1 MGPTQTIQDVLRKIG
16 NFLAGGDGKCLYKYF
31 AASDFT
37 RDGPINPAQ
46 LIVNDLLNF
55 GQSCAASA
63 RSLRDDF
70 GIVTPEL
77 LRQETAVSPS
87 AVSQARL
94 KIPPKIWEELN
105 KIVIEAFNTRA
116 GLLTFKGHPVVA
128 VDGTIVW
135 SNALISKD
143 FEKYLT
149 AVQRA
154 RLAKRKKTKGAYH
167 EQLQMLM
174 LFDPLNQIHLG
185 HAVELQVISERDLLL
200 PFLDKLTLGQ
210 LALLDRGYPAAWLFV
225 EMMRRQVEF
234 VTRLRH
240 DHSKAVVEF
249 LASDKNDA
257 WLELSIIDASA
268 DKLKELGTPMPESR
282 SVRVR
287 VLRVRDD
294 DGKELLL
301 ASSLPES
308 KASPSELADLYFRR
322 WEIEKEICTFKQPLC
337 LEGWRSF
344 SKHGIEYDLGAKALA
359 YNLMKLMS
367 WPVRQEFLAQ
377 GLSGSGFRKEV
388 CDTRALGEL
397 RPALLPILRT
407 MVGGKP
413 RELSAD
419 ELLQR
424 FEQEVRHKPS
434 VIDPKRNRPLGKNR
448 HKPDRRHLSQR
459 KHA

>member
-1 MGPTQTIQDVLRKIG
+1 LGPTQTIQDVLREIG
-16 NFLAGGDGKCLYKYF
+16 KFLTSSESKCLYDYF
-31 AASDFT
+31 AAGDFT
-37 RDGPINPAQ
+37 RSGPINPAQ

-70 GIVTPEL
+70 DIFTPEL
-77 LRQETAVSPS
+77 LREGTGVSPS

-105 KIVIEAFNTRA
+105 KIVIEAFNTRP
-116 GLLTFKGHPVVA
+116 GLLTFKGHPVVS

-135 SNALISKD
+135 SNTLISSD

-149 AVQRA
+149 PVQRA
-154 RLAKRKKTKGAYH
+154 RLAKRKKKKGAYH

-185 HAVELQVISERDLLL
+185 HAVEMQVLSERDLLL
-200 PFLDKLTLGQ
+200 PFLDQMTRGQ

-225 EMMRRQVEF
+225 EMMRREVEF
-234 VTRLRH
+234 VTRLRK
-240 DHSKAVVEF
+240 DHSKAVEDF
-249 LASDKNDA
+249 FAGDKNDG
-257 WLELSIIDASA
+257 WLELPIVDASA

-301 ASSLPES
+301 ATSLSETTANP
-308 KASPSELADLYFRR
+308 AELADLYCHR

-344 SKHGIEYDLGAKALA
+344 CKHGIEYDLGAKALA

-367 WPVRQEFLAQ
+367 WPVRQEFQAQ
-377 GLSGSGFRKEV
+377 GLSGSGFRKVV

-434 VIDPKRNRPLGKNR
+434 VIDPRRKRPLGNNR
-448 HKPDRRHLSQR
+448 GKPDRRHLSQR
-459 KHA
+459 KHP